1 MEPAALWHF
10 GGIRSLRGRVIPV
23 QFEAVLSHAVAF
35 VPVLVFLAAL
45 RLMDSYKLVPG
56 KRILIALGSG
66 GAAAGICYG
75 INSAAFHALQAHSD
89 DYARFG
95 APIVEELV
103 KGWYWIFL
111 IATARVAFMVDAG
124 ICAFAIGAGFSLVEN
139 FFYLQG
145 QVAQGIAVATL
156 RGFGTALMHGGVAA
170 IAAMLTI
177 FLSESHRWRGI
188 RLFAPGLLAA
198 MTVHSFFNQ
207 GLLSPVASTVVML
220 VSMPILMAAVFLW
233 SEAALRHWLGDKLDR
248 DIELL
253 NMIATGELHRTR
265 SGTYLQSLQEAFP
278 PAIRG
283 DMLCMLQLTI
293 ELSVRAKGDMLMR
306 EAGIEIAP
314 DPEIEAQF
322 EELAYLQKSIGR
334 TGLLAVGP
342 LLSQTPR
349 DLWEMRR
356 LAQTR
361 NRV

>member
-1 MEPAALWHF
+1 
-10 GGIRSLRGRVIPV
+10 VIPMQLEV
-23 QFEAVLSHAVAF
+23 VLSHAVALL
-35 VPVLVFLAAL
+35 PILAFLGAL

-56 KRILIALGSG
+56 KRILVALGIG
-66 GAAAGICYG
+66 GAAAALCYAINSPAFHLFQAYG
-75 INSAAFHALQAHSD
+75 I

-95 APIVEELV
+95 APFIEELA

-124 ICAFAIGAGFSLVEN
+124 ICSFAVGAGFSLVEN
-139 FFYLQG
+139 FFYLQEKGG
-145 QVAQGIAVATL
+145 QGFAVSTL
-156 RGFGTALMHGGVAA
+156 RGFGTAVMHGGVAA
-170 IAAMLTI
+170 IAAMVTI
-177 FLSESHRWRGI
+177 FLSERKGWRGI

-198 MTVHSFFNQ
+198 MTIHSFFNQ

-233 SEAALRHWLGDKLDR
+233 SESLLRHWLGDKLDR

-265 SGTYLQSLQEAFP
+265 SGAYLQSLQDVFP

-306 EAGIEIAP
+306 EAGIEIPP

-322 EELAYLQKSIGR
+322 QELAYLEKSIGR
-334 TGLLAVGP
+334 TGMLAVGP

-356 LAQTR
+356 LAQSR
-361 NRV
+361 SRG